1 MLQRDIL
8 AGCDVES
15 SNNVLT
21 YDSLVEIDVLTFQ
34 GPIHRGVRELIRRVN
49 PYTACKCTKDQYEE
63 SFKRLS
69 SLGLGKVSEEKSR
82 NKKKTLV
89 FEKLSI
95 QEIAQDPL
103 VLDRFPKQITYAEY
117 ESKRL

>member
-1 MLQRDIL
+1 MLVTHLQL
-8 AGCDVES
+8 F
-15 SNNVLT
+15 NVST
-21 YDSLVEIDVLTFQ
+21 YYDSLVDINVLTFQ
-34 GPIHRGVRELIRRVN
+34 GPVHKGVCKLIRRVN
-49 PYTACKCTKDQYEE
+49 LHTGCKCKKDEHKD

-69 SLGLGKVSEEKSR
+69 LLGLGKVSEEKSR
-82 NKKKTLV
+82 NKKKMLV